1 VKGRNGT
8 AWFRLGMCKLK
19 GMKRGTGKGRCSPC
33 NDEENDTH
41 ILLNIM
47 PHKGVKIS
55 EQ

>member
-1 VKGRNGT
+1 
-8 AWFRLGMCKLK
+8 MCKLK

-41 ILLNIM
+41 ILWNIM
-47 PHKGVKIS
+47 PHKGGKIS